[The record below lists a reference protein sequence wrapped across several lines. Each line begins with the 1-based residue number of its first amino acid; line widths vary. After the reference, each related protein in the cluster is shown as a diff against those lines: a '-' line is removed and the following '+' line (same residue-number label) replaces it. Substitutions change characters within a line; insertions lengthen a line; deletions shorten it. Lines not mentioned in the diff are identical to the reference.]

1 MNCQNIQKWIVIKQ
15 MTFFTE
21 IVYNTKRSK
30 FLVVVIFSYFNINCS
45 KPNQSKTEMF
55 VANANKDICCQKI
68 NLWFAIFNF

>member
-1 MNCQNIQKWIVIKQ
+1 

-68 NLWFAIFNF
+68 NL